1 MCNGRY
7 GPLFLP
13 GAYVENTIVLT
24 LKKLKTHFAESLKGL
39 YPSEEIQSFFNIL
52 SEKYLNLSRIEIA
65 LNPEKTVSE
74 TEAEKFQKAIFRLKI
89 HEPIQYII
97 GETEFYGLPFKVNKH
112 TLIPRPET
120 EELVEWIYIE
130 FSNQQSTINNQQFL
144 DIGTGTGCIAISLA
158 KNLPNAKVSALDI
171 SEEALKIAQQNAE
184 MNKVKIDFFQTDILA
199 AETLP
204 KKYDVIISNPPYVRE
219 LEKKQMQQNVLKHEP
234 ESALYVSNEDPL
246 LFYRAISHLAKKH
259 LNPEGK
265 LFFEINEY
273 LADELTALLEGEG
286 FKNIQ
291 VKKDIFGKDRMI
303 KCSLNEPAK

>member
-1 MCNGRY
+1 MK
-7 GPLFLP
+7 
-13 GAYVENTIVLT
+13 IS
-24 LKKLKTHFAESLKGL
+24 KLKNDFQNALSRL
-39 YPSEEIQSFFNIL
+39 YPSEEIQSFFNIF

-65 LNPEKTVSE
+65 LNPERTISE

-120 EELVEWIYIE
+120 EELVEWILSGFPPSGARGI
-130 FSNQQSTINNQQFL
+130 L

-171 SEEALKIAQQNAE
+171 SKEALKIAEANAKL
-184 MNKVKIDFFQTDILA
+184 NKVEVDFFQTDILA

-204 KKYDVIISNPPYVRE
+204 KKYDVIVSNPPYVRE
-219 LEKKQMQQNVLKHEP
+219 LEKKQMQQNVLKYEP
-234 ESALYVSNEDPL
+234 HSALYVKDEDPL
-246 LFYRAISHLAKKH
+246 LFYRAISRLAKNH
-259 LNPEGK
+259 LNPGGK

-273 LADELTALLEGEG
+273 LAYEMTELLKAEG
-286 FKNIQ
+286 FKNIEI
-291 VKKDIFGKDRMI
+291 KKDIYGKDRML
-303 KCSLNEPAK
+303 KCKI